1 MKYENIAAG
10 ISSRLQLASPPVA
23 LSFVEAAPTGM
34 AVFDQEVPS
43 ACTFWRKAETEMFY
57 APAEKHFN
65 CPIGAMTMGFDMPK
79 EVQQNLME
87 VVKMMCGAGYISPEE
102 AARIPSVKKKK
113 SGIVYGPLRAFTT
126 EPDLVIMWL
135 TPGQAM
141 IYNEAAGT
149 CRWTES
155 LPTPAFGRPSCAAL
169 PVALDKS
176 QSTLSLGCLGMRVF
190 TDVSQDQLLAVLP
203 GSRIEEFSRA
213 LESVVAANQTMG
225 EFYQGHKAKYAAP
238 RQAGC

>member
-1 MKYENIAAG
+1 MNYDNIATG

-23 LSFVEAAPTGM
+23 MSFVEAAPTGM

-43 ACTFWRKAETEMFY
+43 ACTFWRKAETEVFY

-79 EVQQNLME
+79 AVQQDLMD
-87 VVKMMCGAGYISPEE
+87 VVEMMCGAGYLSPEE
-102 AARIPSVKKKK
+102 AARIPTVKKKK

-126 EPDLVIMWL
+126 DPDLVLMWL
-135 TPGQAM
+135 TPWQAM
-141 IYNEAAGT
+141 IYSEAAGT
-149 CRWTES
+149 WRWTEAM
-155 LPTPAFGRPSCAAL
+155 PTPASGRPSCAAL
-169 PVALDKS
+169 AVALDKS

-203 GSRIEEFSRA
+203 GSKIEEFARA
-213 LESVVAANQTMG
+213 LGSVAAANQTMG
-225 EFYQGHKAKYAAP
+225 DFYQAHKAKYVP
-238 RQAGC
+238 

>member
-1 MKYENIAAG
+1 MNYDNIATG

-23 LSFVEAAPTGM
+23 MSFVEAAPTGM

-43 ACTFWRKAETEMFY
+43 ACTFWRKAETELFY

-65 CPIGAMTMGFDMPK
+65 CPIGAMTMGFDLPK
-79 EVQQNLME
+79 EVRQNLMGAVE
-87 VVKMMCGAGYISPEE
+87 MMCAAGYISPEE
-102 AARIPSVKKKK
+102 AALIPSVKKKK

-126 EPDLVIMWL
+126 DPDLVLMWL

-141 IYNEAAGT
+141 IYSEAAGT
-149 CRWTES
+149 SRWTAAM
-155 LPTPAFGRPSCAAL
+155 PMPAFGRPSCAAL
-169 PVALDKS
+169 PAALAKS

-203 GSRIEEFSRA
+203 GSKIEELSRA
-213 LESVVAANQTMG
+213 LESVAAANQTMG
-225 EFYQGHKAKYAAP
+225 EYYHATKAKYAAH
-238 RQAGC
+238 